1 MNRSPAISGNS
12 PRPTVW
18 VMAGGTGGHI
28 LPGLAVAEV
37 LRTQGYDVRWL
48 GNPERMEGRLVTPAG
63 FPMIAVRFAGVRG
76 KGLLQK
82 LKAPFLLVSAVVRLL
97 IEVMKR
103 RPAVVLGMGG
113 YVSMPGGLAAW
124 LARVPLV
131 LHEQNAIAGMSNQ
144 WLAKI
149 ATRALTGF
157 PQTLKGGVWT
167 GNPVRQSMLGVE
179 PPQMRYDNRKGP
191 LRILIVG
198 GSLGAA
204 ALNEVVPEAVGRIP
218 EALRPVILHQSGQAH
233 LQQLSENYER
243 HGVKAQCVAFID
255 DMAIEMAQADLLI
268 CRAGAMTVAEVAAVG
283 LAALFV
289 PFPFAVD
296 DHQTANANYLVRND
310 AAFLK
315 QQSELAIDWLAQWL
329 MVQQREYL
337 AQIAVRAREF
347 AKTDAAAEI
356 ARHCVASM
364 RSQA

>member
-1 MNRSPAISGNS
+1 MTRTSATS
-12 PRPTVW
+12 RTATVW
-18 VMAGGTGGHI
+18 IMAGGTGGHI
-28 LPGLAVAEV
+28 IPGLAVAEV
-37 LRTQGYDVRWL
+37 LRDQGHDVRWL
-48 GNPERMEGRLVTPAG
+48 GNPDRMEGRLVKPAG
-63 FPMIAVRFAGVRG
+63 FPMIPVRFGGVRG

-82 LKAPFLLVSAVVRLL
+82 LKAPFLLAVAMALL
-97 IEVMKR
+97 VIEMTKQ

-124 LARVPLV
+124 IAQIPVV

-144 WLAKI
+144 WLAKV
-149 ATRALTGF
+149 ATQVLTGF
-157 PQTLKGGVWT
+157 PQTLDKGVWT
-167 GNPVRQSMLGVE
+167 GNPVRQSMLEVE
-179 PPQMRYDNRKGP
+179 PPQTRYEKRDGP

-204 ALNEVVPEAVGRIP
+204 ALNEVVPQAVGRIP
-218 EALRPVILHQSGQAH
+218 PEQRPQIVHQSGQAH
-233 LQQLSENYER
+233 LQQLSENYQR

-255 DMAIEMAQADLLI
+255 DMASEMAQADLLI

-283 LAALFV
+283 VAALFV

-296 DHQTANANYLVRND
+296 DHQTANANYLAQNN

-329 MVQQREYL
+329 MVQQREQL
-337 AQIAVRAREF
+337 AHIAVRAREF

-356 ARHCVASM
+356 ARHCVGSM